1 MTANDA
7 VTRSETLAALFPAGV
22 VAFER
27 RGVGDVADLRPA
39 EAACCAGFAPKRAA
53 EFAAGRA
60 CAHAALAALGRD
72 GGPLV
77 ARADRSPDWPPG
89 IVGSISHTNGFC
101 AAVAAPAAAFAGIGI
116 DVELE
121 DRVTPDLWELVF
133 VSSERERLAAL
144 PEATRN
150 RYASIAFC
158 AKEAFYKCQY
168 AITQGWVDFQDAA
181 VDVAEATEQSGRF
194 TLRAVGTSPTARL
207 TLPLSGRFRIE
218 AGLIAAA
225 VAIIGR

>member
-1 MTANDA
+1 MTASET
-7 VTRSETLAALFPAGV
+7 VTRSQALAALFPPGV

-27 RGVGDVADLRPA
+27 RGAGELADLDPA
-39 EAACCAGFAPKRAA
+39 EAAYCAGFAPKRAA

-72 GGPLV
+72 CGTLA

-101 AAVAAPAAAFAGIGI
+101 AAVAASADAFAGIGI

-133 VSSERERLAAL
+133 VPRERERLAAL
-144 PEATRN
+144 PETTRN

-168 AITQGWVDFQDAA
+168 AVTQGWVDFQDAA
-181 VDVAEATEQSGRF
+181 VDVAGASEKSGRF
-194 TLRAVGTSPTARL
+194 TVRAVGANPTTRL

-225 VAIIGR
+225 VAIER